1 METTSDVLI
10 NSKKTPYI
18 THIIFSGG
26 GLMGLCYL
34 GIIRYMYIENMVK
47 NIKFI
52 AGTSIGAF
60 FGIILALQIPIDF
73 IENELDKI
81 IRALSDNRDRYIKK
95 INILQVFQKYGVYD
109 IRFLMEPVVKYIKNE
124 YGVNDLTFIEFVK
137 KTGINFYVSC
147 TCVNT
152 SYNKIFSVDTTPN
165 SSVIETVL
173 ASMSIPFFIV
183 PNYID
188 GEYFVDGVMSQGIQ
202 SDNIFLDVNKDNILG
217 VMLYSSC
224 EDMIVYEKNKSMSF
238 ANYIMGI
245 TQVIINTIMFQ
256 STRQM
261 ELHDHYNVMQ
271 MKDMPYNKVVKFK
284 VNNDDI
290 LIDLSIKDMED
301 QILRGF
307 IDITK
312 YMNER
317 YNK

>member
-1 METTSDVLI
+1 METTSDTLI
-10 NSKKTPYI
+10 NPRQTPYI

-34 GIIRYMYIENMVK
+34 GIIRYLYIENIAN
-47 NIKFI
+47 NIKYV
-52 AGTSIGAF
+52 AGTSIGAY
-60 FGIILALQIPIDF
+60 FGIILALKIPLDF
-73 IENELDKI
+73 IESELDKI
-81 IRALSDNRDRYIKK
+81 IRALSLDSDRYIKK
-95 INILQVFQKYGVYD
+95 INILQILQKYGVYD
-109 IRFLMEPVVKYIKNE
+109 IRYLMAPIVKYIKNE
-124 YGVNDLTFIEFVK
+124 YDVSDLTFIEFVK

-152 SYNKIFSVDTTPN
+152 AGNKIFSVETTPDV
-165 SSVIETVL
+165 SVIETVL
-173 ASMSIPFFIV
+173 ASMSIPFFIQ
-183 PNYID
+183 PCYID
-188 GEYFVDGVMSQGIQ
+188 GEYFMDGVMSQGIQ
-202 SDNIFLDVNKDNILG
+202 VDNFFLDVNRDNILG

-224 EDMIVYEKNKSMSF
+224 EDMIVYEKNKTMNF
-238 ANYIMGI
+238 AKYIIGVVQTMII
-245 TQVIINTIMFQ
+245 TVMFQ
-256 STRQM
+256 STINS
-261 ELHDHYNVMQ
+261 EKHNHYNVLR

-290 LIDLSIKDMED
+290 LIDISIKEMED